1 MKLAEMPEVAD
12 LSTREKIVLL
22 EELWDSIRDDQ
33 EHIPVPDSHKAE
45 LDKRFNRHIANA
57 VLRHPIESVC
67 RKRGY
72 EPPVIC
78 TPLELME

>member
-45 LDKRFNRHIANA
+45 LDKRFNRHMNYPGE
-57 VLRHPIESVC
+57 VLTLEEFRRGIEL
-67 RKRGY
+67 RK
-72 EPPVIC
+72 
-78 TPLELME
+78 

>member
-12 LSTREKIVLL
+12 LSTHEKIVLL

-45 LDKRFNRHIANA
+45 LDKRFNRHMNYPGEILTLEE
-57 VLRHPIESVC
+57 LRRGIEL
-67 RKRGY
+67 RK
-72 EPPVIC
+72 
-78 TPLELME
+78 